1 MNMIAGAKV
10 SIVDPTPGVTRDRVT
25 AIVELQ
31 PPFRESGKVKPYKPV
46 EFVDTGGFGAYT
58 APGERFDEVGEDLHT
73 LTNSIEFQI
82 GQAVGDADLV
92 LFVLDAQS
100 GPTPV
105 DLTIATLL
113 RERRLGP
120 GAKGGKIA
128 AKAAAERAQTKSKGS
143 PLVAKKPAKAAAAA
157 VEIEGKS
164 ASKGPEIRVV
174 ANKTDGPRWEAH
186 AQEIAGLGFGEPLMI
201 SAKSNYMRREFLD
214 ALYDALPAYKPAPEP
229 KVDLRVAIVGKRN
242 AGKST
247 LVNTLA
253 GEPRVIVSEIA
264 GTTRDAIDVR
274 FDLDIKG
281 QDRSVLVIDTAGV
294 RRAKSFQN
302 MIEHYAFDRVKRS
315 IDRADVALL
324 MIDSTAKISQ
334 VDEQVAMLL
343 QKTFTPTIIVVNKWD
358 LVEGK
363 PNRKGVPITT
373 ADYETYLRKELGGLT
388 YAPIA
393 FISGKSG
400 RNVRATI
407 NLAFE
412 LGEQAATRVT
422 TGVLNRFVRRI
433 METRAPSDTTGKHA
447 KVYYVAQTGVRPP
460 TITMVVNDPE
470 LMHNNFLRFMMNR
483 FREELPFV
491 EVPVKI
497 VVRPRKQREGDLALD
512 TATHVALREGVQK
525 GGIKRD
531 RGDRRIVRGIEL
543 GTKPEAFV
551 ADAPDRELTDAELNE
566 LAGEPTSY
574 FNDDYKSKFSKS
586 GDLGGDLGNQA
597 ELYFDED

>member
-25 AIVELQ
+25 AIVDLQ
-31 PPFRESGKVKPYKPV
+31 PPFRESGKPKPHKPV

-120 GAKGGKIA
+120 GTKGGKVA
-128 AKAAAERAQTKSKGS
+128 AKAAAEKAQTKSKGS
-143 PLVAKKPAKAAAAA
+143 PALKKAAKKTEAA
-157 VEIEGKS
+157 VEIKGKA
-164 ASKGPEIRVV
+164 ASKAPEIRVV

-214 ALYDALPAYKPAPEP
+214 ALYDALPAYKPEPEP
-229 KVDLRVAIVGKRN
+229 KVDLKVAIVGKRN

-264 GTTRDAIDVR
+264 GTTRDAVDVR
-274 FDLDIKG
+274 FDLDVHGKSK
-281 QDRSVLVIDTAGV
+281 SVLVIDTAGV

-324 MIDSTAKISQ
+324 MIDATAKISQ

-363 PNRKGVPITT
+363 PNKKGVPITT

-412 LGEQAATRVT
+412 LGEQASTRVT
-422 TGVLNRFVRRI
+422 TGVLNRFVRRV

-470 LMHNNFLRFMMNR
+470 LMHNNFLRFMLNR

-497 VVRPRKQREGDLALD
+497 VVRPRKQREGDMALD
-512 TATHVALREGVQK
+512 PATHIALREGVQK

-531 RGDRRIVRGIEL
+531 RGDRRIVRGVEL
-543 GTKPEAFV
+543 GATSGAMV

-574 FNDDYKSKFSKS
+574 FNDDYKSKFNKS
-586 GDLGGDLGNQA
+586 GDLGDAA
-597 ELYFDED
+597 ESYFDED